1 MKVTTAGISDFEVKA
16 FVTVVRAID
25 EMIIILET
33 TPIPIERDCWDSLS
47 VSVFLFKYVNPQ
59 VLIERLLPAVSTIF
73 YEF

>member
-33 TPIPIERDCWDSLS
+33 TPIPIERDC
-47 VSVFLFKYVNPQ
+47 
-59 VLIERLLPAVSTIF
+59 
-73 YEF
+73 